1 MGLYNH
7 MKYAIRSLRIS
18 ESLYDRCCVNKG
30 ADQLHR
36 YLRLCFRI
44 YNAEDGFSHD
54 EATMTMH
61 DVFERLK
68 LDMLPVALL
77 PVFWPH
83 HN

>member
-7 MKYAIRSLRIS
+7 IRYANRSLGIS
-18 ESLYDRCCVNKG
+18 EGLYDRCCVKKG
-30 ADQLHR
+30 ADQLR
-36 YLRLCFRI
+36 GYPRLCFLI
-44 YNAEDGFSHD
+44 YTEGRFPHD

-61 DVFERLK
+61 DFLERLK

>member
-7 MKYAIRSLRIS
+7 IRYAIRSLRIS
-18 ESLYDRCCVNKG
+18 EGLYDRCCVNKG
-30 ADQLHR
+30 ADQLR
-36 YLRLCFRI
+36 GYLQLCFRI
-44 YNAEDGFSHD
+44 YAEGRFSHD
-54 EATMTMH
+54 EATMTIH

>member
-1 MGLYNH
+1 MWLYNH
-7 MKYAIRSLRIS
+7 IRYAIRSLRIS
-18 ESLYDRCCVNKG
+18 DCLYDRCCVNKDS
-30 ADQLHR
+30 DQLR
-36 YLRLCFRI
+36 GYLRLLFSI
-44 YNAEDGFSHD
+44 YAEDRFSHD
-54 EATMTMH
+54 EATLTMH